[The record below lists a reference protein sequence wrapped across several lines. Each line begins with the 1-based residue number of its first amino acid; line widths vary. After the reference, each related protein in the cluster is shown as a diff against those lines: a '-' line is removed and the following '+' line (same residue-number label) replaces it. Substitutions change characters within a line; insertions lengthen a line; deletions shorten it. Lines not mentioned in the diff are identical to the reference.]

1 MVMTKFPKIVVTG
14 FEPFAHGSENP
25 TLEVLAQL
33 RGANDI
39 EGDLTTIQLP
49 VDSDRIAAITS
60 ENLDTLRPDLWISL
74 GLAAGLAVIA
84 VERIAANVMDF
95 PIPDNVGV
103 QHGGG
108 AVFENGPA
116 AYLATLPVKTIATD
130 LRANGIPAKVSNS
143 PSTYLCNQ
151 MMYTVLHLVA
161 EKGLK
166 TRAGFIHVPAHPGFV
181 ARQSYPFVEMPS
193 MTIELMT
200 AAVKNAIRTST
211 AVDRDH
217 REPGFNY

>member
-1 MVMTKFPKIVVTG
+1 MSKYPKIVVTG

-33 RGANDI
+33 QRANDI

-49 VDSDRIAAITS
+49 VDSERISSITS

-74 GLAAGLAVIA
+74 GLAPGLAVIA

-103 QHGGG
+103 QHGGR

-116 AYLATLPVKTIATD
+116 AYMATLPVKAIATD
-130 LRANGIPAKVSNS
+130 LRASGIPAKVSNS

-166 TRAGFIHVPAHPGFV
+166 TRAGFIHVPAHPAFV
-181 ARQSYPFVEMPS
+181 ARQNYPFVEMPS
-193 MTIELMT
+193 MNTELMT

-211 AVDRDH
+211 AVDCDH
-217 REPGFNY
+217 REPAFNY

>member
-1 MVMTKFPKIVVTG
+1 MSKHLKIVVTG

-33 RGANDI
+33 RRANDI
-39 EGDLTTIQLP
+39 EGDLTTIELP
-49 VDSDRIAAITS
+49 VDSARIAAITS
-60 ENLDTLRPDLWISL
+60 ENLEALRPDLWISL

-95 PIPDNVGV
+95 PIPDNVGA

-108 AVFENGPA
+108 PVFENGPA
-116 AYLATLPVKTIATD
+116 AYLATLPVKAIATE
-130 LRANGIPAKVSNS
+130 LRASGIPAKVSNS

-151 MMYTVLHLVA
+151 MMYTILHLVA
-161 EKGLK
+161 AKGLK
-166 TRAGFIHVPAHPGFV
+166 TRAGFIHVPAHPAFV
-181 ARQSYPFVEMPS
+181 ARQAYPFVEMPS
-193 MTIELMT
+193 MATEMMA
-200 AAVKNAIRTST
+200 AAVKNAIRTSA

-217 REPGFNY
+217 REPAFNY

>member
-1 MVMTKFPKIVVTG
+1 MTAPPKIVVTG
-14 FEPFAHGSENP
+14 FEAFAHGTENP
-25 TLEVLAQL
+25 TLDVLARL
-33 RGANDI
+33 RTANDI
-39 EGDLTTIQLP
+39 EGDLTTLELP
-49 VDSDRIAAITS
+49 VDSGKLARITS
-60 ENLDTLRPDLWISL
+60 AKLDEIRPDIWISL
-74 GLAAGLAVIA
+74 GLAAGLAVVA

-108 AVFENGPA
+108 AVFEAGPA

-130 LRANGIPAKVSNS
+130 LRDAGIPAKVSNS

-161 EKGLK
+161 EKAMT
-166 TRAGFIHVPAHPGFV
+166 TRAGFIHVPAHPSYV
-181 ARQSYPFVEMPS
+181 AKQIYPFVEMPS
-193 MTIELMT
+193 MSVDLMT
-200 AAVKNAIRTST
+200 AAVKRAIRTS
-211 AVDRDH
+211 ASVVQDH